1 MVLAGRFA
9 MVFIVI
15 GVLLIGLKLAD
26 IAPVAAWSWWGVLS
40 PFALA
45 VAWWAYADGSG
56 LTKRREMDKL
66 EDKKKERRQKAM
78 DALGIDRNR
87 QQRED
92 GAERSRRLAAN
103 QVEKARTDKR
113 EKNDKVVRD
122 SVFDSQQ
129 SSGFGDSSDGA
140 PKKKQR

>member
-1 MVLAGRFA
+1 ML
-9 MVFIVI
+9 FIVI
-15 GVLLIGLKLAD
+15 GLLLIGLKFAD
-26 IAPVAAWSWWGVLS
+26 IAPVATMSWWWVLA

-45 VAWWAYADGSG
+45 AAWWAYADGSG

-87 QQRED
+87 QNRENAAD
-92 GAERSRRLAAN
+92 RARKLAAN
-103 QVEKARTDKR
+103 RVENTRAEKR
-113 EKNDKVVRD
+113 EKNEKVVRD

-129 SSGFGDSSDGA
+129 GSGFDDSMDGA
-140 PKKKQR
+140 SKKKR

>member
-1 MVLAGRFA
+1 MALAGRFV

-66 EDKKKERRQKAM
+66 EDKKKERRQKTM

-87 QQRED
+87 QHRED
-92 GAERSRRLAAN
+92 GAERSRRLATN
-103 QVEKARTDKR
+103 RVEGTRTEKR
-113 EKNDKVVRD
+113 EKNEKVVRD
-122 SVFDSQQ
+122 SVFDSQL
-129 SSGFGDSSDGA
+129 SSGFDDSKDGA
-140 PKKKQR
+140 SKKKR

>member
-1 MVLAGRFA
+1 

-15 GVLLIGLKLAD
+15 GVLLIVLKLAD
-26 IAPVAAWSWWGVLS
+26 IAPVATMAWWWVLS

-45 VAWWAYADGSG
+45 AAWWAYADGSG

-78 DALGIDRNR
+78 DALGIDRGR

-92 GAERSRRLAAN
+92 SAERARRQAASR
-103 QVEKARTDKR
+103 VENTRAEKR
-113 EKNDKVVRD
+113 EKNDKVIRD

-129 SSGFGDSSDGA
+129 SGFDDSMDGA
-140 PKKKQR
+140 SKTKR

>member
-1 MVLAGRFA
+1 

-15 GVLLIGLKLAD
+15 GILLIGLKFAD
-26 IAPVAAWSWWGVLS
+26 IAPVAGLSWWWVLS

-87 QQRED
+87 QTRED
-92 GAERSRRLAAN
+92 SAERARRLAAN
-103 QVEKARTDKR
+103 KVESTRTEKR
-113 EKNDKVVRD
+113 EKNEKVVRD
-122 SVFDSQQ
+122 SVFDSRHDT
-129 SSGFGDSSDGA
+129 GFDDSLDGA
-140 PKKKQR
+140 SKKKR

>member
-1 MVLAGRFA
+1 

-15 GVLLIGLKLAD
+15 GVLLIVLKLAD
-26 IAPVAAWSWWGVLS
+26 IAPVATMAWWWVLS

-45 VAWWAYADGSG
+45 AAWWAYADGSG

-87 QQRED
+87 QTRED
-92 GAERSRRLAAN
+92 SAERARRLAAN
-103 QVEKARTDKR
+103 KVESTRTEKR
-113 EKNDKVVRD
+113 EKNEKVVRD
-122 SVFDSQQ
+122 SVFDSRHDT
-129 SSGFGDSSDGA
+129 GFDDSLDGA
-140 PKKKQR
+140 STKKR

>member
-1 MVLAGRFA
+1 

-15 GVLLIGLKLAD
+15 GLLLIGLKLAD
-26 IAPVAAWSWWGVLS
+26 IAPVAAWAWWWVLS

-78 DALGIDRNR
+78 DALGIDRGR
-87 QQRED
+87 QSRED
-92 GAERSRRLAAN
+92 AADRARRLAAN
-103 QVEKARTDKR
+103 RVEGTRTETR
-113 EKNDKVVRD
+113 EKNKKVIRD
-122 SVFDSQQ
+122 SVFDDQQ
-129 SSGFGDSSDGA
+129 TTGFDDSIDAAS
-140 PKKKQR
+140 KKKR

>member
-1 MVLAGRFA
+1 ML
-9 MVFIVI
+9 FIVI
-15 GVLLIGLKLAD
+15 GLLLIGLKFAD
-26 IAPVAAWSWWGVLS
+26 ITPVAGLSWWWVLS

-78 DALGIDRNR
+78 DALGIDRGR
-87 QQRED
+87 QSRED
-92 GAERSRRLAAN
+92 TAERARRLAAN
-103 QVEKARTDKR
+103 RVENTRTEKR
-113 EKNDKVVRD
+113 EKNVKVIRD

-129 SSGFGDSSDGA
+129 STGFDDSLDGA
-140 PKKKQR
+140 SKKKR

>member
-1 MVLAGRFA
+1 ML
-9 MVFIVI
+9 FIVI
-15 GVLLIGLKLAD
+15 GVLLIGLKFAD
-26 IAPVAAWSWWGVLS
+26 IAPVAGLSWWWVLS

-78 DALGIDRNR
+78 DALGIDRGR
-87 QQRED
+87 QSRED
-92 GAERSRRLAAN
+92 TAERARRLAAN
-103 QVEKARTDKR
+103 RVENTRTEKR
-113 EKNDKVVRD
+113 EKNVKVIRD

-129 SSGFGDSSDGA
+129 STGFDDSLDGA
-140 PKKKQR
+140 SKKKR